1 MADYQEYRRRVLRKR
16 WRRRFMAA
24 ALLLLL
30 LLVGAIGMLWKSLHR
45 EQRPS
50 GVGQNTILQEVT
62 QDNTWNTA
70 SYAVARQLTVQTLAD
85 SAATALDFRM
95 AALPK
100 SSTAVGKEWFNDV
113 SFVGDS
119 LTQGMQ
125 LYEEGMQ
132 NAMFCAY
139 KGVGPNVIVNGTT
152 CKRTDGVA
160 EVPLEALT
168 AQQPRAIYV
177 LLGTNVLGR
186 DTDYSSFLTYYRLML
201 DMLSQTL
208 PNAKIYVQSIT
219 PVRPEVCQKSGH
231 EGLNRDRLCQINNE
245 LAAIALEKNCYFLN
259 LWEVLADE
267 NGDLIDFRIDFMNR
281 DVPDCL
287 TMTFGVYDNKHLY
300 ENQTPPARSNVADY
314 GDELLSDNPKE
325 QREILATFTFEL
337 RFDPTYTEQGTV
349 IDVGETFLLDGQS
362 VTLTEAEIYPTHLRL
377 NFDYDPANTAWLTEL
392 NFYLENERGER
403 FNGIVNGISATGN
416 PDDPSTDSV
425 WLDSP
430 YFSTGEHLTLHVTG
444 ASWIDKGQERVKV
457 DLAKGMIENPPQGV
471 RLEWAEKRDAGWVVS
486 FSAGYRWEK
495 TMHYQIWKNR
505 FYDED
510 GTAHDINQRGA
521 SSSPMI
527 LGEISGAELESYEA
541 AEKAAKE
548 EGRYFETFGLKDCA
562 ADCVWLEP
570 CWTRITN
577 STAEIVIK

>member
-1 MADYQEYRRRVLRKR
+1 MADYQEYRRRVLRRR
-16 WRRRFMAA
+16 WRRRFMAT

-50 GVGQNTILQEVT
+50 GVGQNPLLQGVT

-201 DMLSQTL
+201 DMISQAL
-208 PNAKIYVQSIT
+208 PDTKIYVQSIT
-219 PVRPEVCQKSGH
+219 PVRPEVRKKSP
-231 EGLNRDRLCQINNE
+231 GLYKERLCEINDA
-245 LAAIALEKNCYFLN
+245 LSAIALEKGCTFLN
-259 LWEVLADE
+259 LWEALADE
-267 NGDLIDFRIDFMNR
+267 NGDLIEEYAQ
-281 DVPDCL
+281 PD
-287 TMTFGVYDNKHLY
+287 GYHLL
-300 ENQTPPARSNVADY
+300 P
-314 GDELLSDNPKE
+314 
-325 QREILATFTFEL
+325 
-337 RFDPTYTEQGTV
+337 
-349 IDVGETFLLDGQS
+349 
-362 VTLTEAEIYPTHLRL
+362 
-377 NFDYDPANTAWLTEL
+377 
-392 NFYLENERGER
+392 
-403 FNGIVNGISATGN
+403 
-416 PDDPSTDSV
+416 
-425 WLDSP
+425 
-430 YFSTGEHLTLHVTG
+430 
-444 ASWIDKGQERVKV
+444 
-457 DLAKGMIENPPQGV
+457 
-471 RLEWAEKRDAGWVVS
+471 
-486 FSAGYRWEK
+486 AGYDAWVDYLC
-495 TMHYQIWKNR
+495 TH
-505 FYDED
+505 
-510 GTAHDINQRGA
+510 T
-521 SSSPMI
+521 
-527 LGEISGAELESYEA
+527 
-541 AEKAAKE
+541 
-548 EGRYFETFGLKDCA
+548 
-562 ADCVWLEP
+562 
-570 CWTRITN
+570 
-577 STAEIVIK
+577 

>member
-1 MADYQEYRRRVLRKR
+1 MADYQEYRRRILHRR
-16 WRRRFMAA
+16 WRRVFIIV
-24 ALLLLL
+24 ALLALVALLS
-30 LLVGAIGMLWKSLHR
+30 AIGILWKVLHR
-45 EQRPS
+45 ERVDTVLS
-50 GVGQNTILQEVT
+50 QNTILRQVT
-62 QDNTWNTA
+62 TDNTWNTVN
-70 SYAVARQLTVQTLAD
+70 YPLARQLRVQTLEG
-85 SAATALDFRM
+85 STETALDFRM

-152 CKRTDGVA
+152 CKRADGVT

-267 NGDLIDFRIDFMNR
+267 NGDLIESYAQ
-281 DVPDCL
+281 PD
-287 TMTFGVYDNKHLY
+287 GY
-300 ENQTPPARSNVADY
+300 
-314 GDELLSDNPKE
+314 
-325 QREILATFTFEL
+325 
-337 RFDPTYTEQGTV
+337 
-349 IDVGETFLLDGQS
+349 
-362 VTLTEAEIYPTHLRL
+362 HLR
-377 NFDYDPANTAWLTEL
+377 P
-392 NFYLENERGER
+392 
-403 FNGIVNGISATGN
+403 
-416 PDDPSTDSV
+416 
-425 WLDSP
+425 
-430 YFSTGEHLTLHVTG
+430 
-444 ASWIDKGQERVKV
+444 
-457 DLAKGMIENPPQGV
+457 
-471 RLEWAEKRDAGWVVS
+471 
-486 FSAGYRWEK
+486 AGYAVW
-495 TMHYQIWKNR
+495 TDYLCSH
-505 FYDED
+505 
-510 GTAHDINQRGA
+510 T
-521 SSSPMI
+521 
-527 LGEISGAELESYEA
+527 
-541 AEKAAKE
+541 
-548 EGRYFETFGLKDCA
+548 EG
-562 ADCVWLEP
+562 
-570 CWTRITN
+570 
-577 STAEIVIK
+577 

>member
-70 SYAVARQLTVQTLAD
+70 SYAVARQLTVQPLAD

-201 DMLSQTL
+201 DMLTQSL
-208 PNAKIYVQSIT
+208 PNTTIYVQSVT
-219 PVRPEVCQKSGH
+219 PVRPEVRQTH
-231 EGLNRDRLCQINNE
+231 PGLYRDRLCAINNE
-245 LAAIALEKNCYFLN
+245 LAAITLEKGCHFLN
-259 LWEVLADE
+259 LWEALADD
-267 NGDLIDFRIDFMNR
+267 NGDLKAE
-281 DVPDCL
+281 
-287 TMTFGVYDNKHLY
+287 YAQK
-300 ENQTPPARSNVADY
+300 
-314 GDELLSDNPKE
+314 
-325 QREILATFTFEL
+325 
-337 RFDPTYTEQGTV
+337 
-349 IDVGETFLLDGQS
+349 DGIHIKP
-362 VTLTEAEIYPTHLRL
+362 EGY
-377 NFDYDPANTAWLTEL
+377 TAWVD
-392 NFYLENERGER
+392 YLCTHRVNEN
-403 FNGIVNGISATGN
+403 
-416 PDDPSTDSV
+416 
-425 WLDSP
+425 
-430 YFSTGEHLTLHVTG
+430 
-444 ASWIDKGQERVKV
+444 
-457 DLAKGMIENPPQGV
+457 
-471 RLEWAEKRDAGWVVS
+471 
-486 FSAGYRWEK
+486 
-495 TMHYQIWKNR
+495 
-505 FYDED
+505 
-510 GTAHDINQRGA
+510 
-521 SSSPMI
+521 
-527 LGEISGAELESYEA
+527 
-541 AEKAAKE
+541 
-548 EGRYFETFGLKDCA
+548 A
-562 ADCVWLEP
+562 AD
-570 CWTRITN
+570 
-577 STAEIVIK
+577 AA